1 MAQPTDRLL
10 SQLNQ
15 TQLSQKDNPLYQVI
29 KQLIQRIKELEN
41 LTGISTSTTI
51 EQTIIQQFINE
62 SDGGGGDGE
71 IGPPGIQGIKGDTG
85 ATGAIGPATLGPMG
99 MEPDNPEDPIPIP
112 GPVGPTGATGATGPM
127 GPQAFLFM
135 VEDGIQGEEGIPIP
149 GRDGSAGI
157 SGGTWTFIETITFA
171 GAAQYDSINLGS
183 YNEIRIFVRGVV
195 LSGSSRIVARV
206 STDNGATFL
215 SSSGDYV
222 AIASTGAE
230 TNDTVIDQFYF
241 SASTSARTGEII
253 IRGFNMT
260 RQKTVWSL
268 LGSPAGFSYIIPTT
282 TALNAI
288 RILALSG
295 ANLNSGSAFIF
306 GR

>member
-1 MAQPTDRLL
+1 MANPTDRLL

-15 TQLSQKDNPLYQVI
+15 TQLQQKDNPTYQVI

-41 LTGISTSTTI
+41 SLGITTNTTI
-51 EQTIIQQFINE
+51 EQTIIQQFIND
-62 SDGGGGDGE
+62 SDGGGGGDGE

-85 ATGAIGPATLGPMG
+85 ATGAIGPVTLGPMG
-99 MEPDNPEDPIPIP
+99 LDGDQGEDNFPIP
-112 GPVGPTGATGATGPM
+112 GPVGPTGATGAAGPM
-127 GPQAFLFM
+127 GPQSFLMM
-135 VEDGIQGEEGIPIP
+135 VEDGIQGEDAIPIP
-149 GRDGSAGI
+149 GRDGSAGGN
-157 SGGTWTFIETITFA
+157 SSWTLIETITFA

-183 YNEIRIFVRGVV
+183 YNEIRIFVRGVT

-206 STDNGATFL
+206 STDNGSTFL

-222 AIASTGAE
+222 AIAATGAE

-241 SASTSARTGEII
+241 SSSTAARTGEIL
-253 IRGFNMT
+253 IRGFNMAN
-260 RQKTVWSL
+260 QKTVWSL
-268 LGSPAGFSYIIPTT
+268 LGLTAGFSYIIPTT

-288 RILALSG
+288 RIFSIGG
-295 ANLNSGSAFIF
+295 ANLTGGNAYIF